1 MPVPHLGRVGL
12 WTGALDGLSLAAVR
26 DEVAELD
33 AQGWGALWFHE
44 AAGREACTAAS
55 LYLGASSRMTVAT
68 GIASIYARDAMAAAA
83 GGRTLA
89 AGGRFLL
96 GLGVSHAPMVE
107 GFRGQTYGKPL
118 AAMRAYLEAMDSAVA
133 LVGPDEQEPAPRVL
147 AALGPGML
155 ALAAERTAGA
165 HTYLVTPEHTAQAR
179 AILGPDAVLA
189 VEQAVVVSDDL
200 DVWQPRADWHL
211 GVYTGLPN
219 YRNNWLR
226 LGFTEDDLT
235 DGGSHR
241 LKQAMVVRGPDAIR
255 ARVEEHLAAGASHVC
270 LQVLGPDLFTAP
282 VDDWRELAAAL
293 PA

>member
-26 DEVAELD
+26 DQVAELD

-44 AAGREACTAAS
+44 AVGREAYTAAS
-55 LYLGASSRMTVAT
+55 LYLAASSRMTVAT

-83 GGRTLA
+83 GARTLA

-107 GFRGQTYGKPL
+107 GMRGQSYGKPL
-118 AAMRAYLEAMDSAVA
+118 TAMRAYLDAMDAAVA
-133 LVGPDEQEPAPRVL
+133 LVGPDEQQPAARVL

-155 ALAAERTAGA
+155 ALAAERTEGA
-165 HTYLVTPEHTAQAR
+165 HTYLVTPEHTAEAR
-179 AILGPDAVLA
+179 AILGSDAVLA

-226 LGFTEDDLT
+226 LGFSEDDLA
-235 DGGSHR
+235 DGGSDR
-241 LKQAMVVRGPDAIR
+241 LKQAMVVRGLEAIR
-255 ARVEEHLAAGASHVC
+255 ARVDEHLAAGASHVC

-282 VDDWRELAAAL
+282 VGDWRELAAAL

>member
-1 MPVPHLGRVGL
+1 MAVPQLGRVGL

-26 DEVAELD
+26 DQVAELD
-33 AQGWGALWFHE
+33 AQGWDALWVHE
-44 AAGREACTAAS
+44 GVGREAYTAAS
-55 LYLGASSRMTVAT
+55 LYLAASTRMTIAT

-107 GFRGQTYGKPL
+107 GLRGQTYGKPL

-155 ALAAERTAGA
+155 ALAAERTSGA

-200 DVWQPRADWHL
+200 ADWQPRADWHL

-226 LGFTEDDLT
+226 LGFTEDDLA
-235 DGGSHR
+235 DGGSDR
-241 LKQAMVVRGPDAIR
+241 LKQAMVVRGLDAIR
-255 ARVEEHLAAGASHVC
+255 ARVDEHLAAGASHVC
-270 LQVLGPDLFTAP
+270 LQVLGPDLLTAP